1 MSENAKKILQMLSEG
16 KITVDQAN
24 KLLEA
29 LGNEDPKP
37 APAAAITAKG
47 VPKYLRVII
56 NGTDEDSNAKVNVR
70 VPMALL
76 RAGIKLA
83 SILPAD
89 ATNEIDSNL
98 KEKGVNFDFKNLRE
112 EDIEPLIEAMTEMEV
127 DVDSEGSKVKVFT
140 E

>member
-1 MSENAKKILQMLSEG
+1 MLSEG

-29 LGNEDPKP
+29 LGNEDSKP

-89 ATNEIDSNL
+89 ATNEIDHNL

>member
-29 LGNEDPKP
+29 LGNEDSKP
-37 APAAAITAKG
+37 AQAAAITAKG

-89 ATNEIDSNL
+89 ATNEIDHNL

>member
-1 MSENAKKILQMLSEG
+1 MSENTKKILQMLSEG
-16 KITVDQAN
+16 KITVDEAN
-24 KLLEA
+24 KLLGA
-29 LGNEDPKP
+29 LGNEGEKPGSTTTATPK
-37 APAAAITAKG
+37 G
-47 VPKYLRVII
+47 SPKYLRVII
-56 NGTDEDSNAKVNVR
+56 NGTDEDKNAKVNVR

-89 ATNEIDSNL
+89 ATNEIDHNL
-98 KEKGVNFDFKNLRE
+98 KGKGVNFDFKNLRE